1 MGAASRAD
9 AASPTRALDVAR
21 DRATWTALDEAI
33 RGDAARWTFDDD
45 DDDDDDDARA
55 TTRERERDAGDAMRA
70 LGYAV
75 ARRCANRA
83 LARRVATRARGLRA
97 RGLDPTYVFAYE
109 DAWTLLREIETELR
123 ESRGC
128 FGGLVMNYDVLAWC
142 VDPASDGEATT
153 AFCPHRDRQPEDSPG
168 SFSENGDAKYA
179 TAWVALANDAT
190 PENSCLYC
198 VPRPHDPGYYEGDD
212 DDADAKDPLS
222 VALDSKKSFQ
232 YVRALPCKA
241 GDGVVFTHRLIHWGS
256 IGEGREDRP
265 RINISF
271 GFACESFEPA
281 YLTSRAR
288 VPSFEERLALVAG
301 QLICYHERFPPNVK
315 ELGVLKKIFDGMKSS
330 FDDAYV
336 RKVNKEFANAA
347 LRGENDDEIEEDALD
362 AMLDAADDFDDDF
375 DDFEDGVEGDAYG
388 RVADGDGAP
397 AKRSKR

>member
-1 MGAASRAD
+1 MGARD
-9 AASPTRALDVAR
+9 AASPVRALDGAR
-21 DRATWTALDEAI
+21 ARATWTALDEAI
-33 RGDAARWTFDDD
+33 RGDAGAWTF
-45 DDDDDDDARA
+45 DDDDDDARA
-55 TTRERERDAGDAMRA
+55 TTSGREERDAGDAIRA
-70 LGYAV
+70 LGYAIV
-75 ARRCANRA
+75 PRCANRA
-83 LARRVATRARGLRA
+83 LARRVATLARGLAA
-97 RGLDPTYVFAYE
+97 RGLDPTYVFVYE
-109 DAWTLLREIETELR
+109 DAWTLLRTIETACK
-123 ESRGC
+123 SRGC
-128 FGGLVMNYDVLAWC
+128 FGGLIMNYDVLAWC
-142 VDPASDGEATT
+142 VDPVSDGEATT
-153 AFCPHRDRQPEDSPG
+153 AFCPHRDRQPDDSPG

-198 VPRPHDPGYYEGDD
+198 VPRPHDPGYYDGDD
-212 DDADAKDPLS
+212 DDANAKDPLS
-222 VALDSKKSFQ
+222 VALDSKKAFQ

-281 YLTSRAR
+281 YLTSRSR
-288 VPSFEERLALVAG
+288 VPSFDERLALVAG
-301 QLICYHERFPPNVK
+301 QLICYHERFPPNAK
-315 ELGVLKKIFDGMKSS
+315 ELGVLKKLFDGMKSS

-347 LRGENDDEIEEDALD
+347 LRGENDDEVEEDALD

-388 RVADGDGAP
+388 RVADGDDAL
-397 AKRSKR
+397 AKRSKRK